1 MKSRLGLRDIV
12 LAARA
17 VLAEGGVPALTM
29 AAVAG
34 RLGVTPMA
42 LYRHVDGREEL
53 LAAVAD
59 SVLEDVGAAAAAPGL
74 PWWDAVE
81 SWMRDVRHRI
91 VESPWT
97 AQLIGTPT
105 QIAPAWVAALDRLLA
120 ALERAPLDDA
130 ARAASLTW
138 IARTTVGV
146 VLLEAKSPLAHAG
159 RAVGA
164 PLEAALET
172 ASPEMAA
179 RWARIER
186 PLERYGD
193 DHLFEDLVRQTRSR
207 LHAAARFEKRGPVPA
222 VRVDPV
228 DPVDHVDPVDRD
240 VPEGP
245 GASGCS
251 RAPGDLTDAQ
261 WRLIRPLLPPA
272 DHRGAA
278 PADDRRVLDGLRYRE
293 RTGASWRDIPARYGR
308 WQTLYGR
315 HRKWATDG
323 TWARIGEMLTE
334 RE

>member
-29 AAVAG
+29 AAVAR

-42 LYRHVDGREEL
+42 LYRHVEGRDEL

-59 SVLEDVGAAAAAPGL
+59 SVLEDVGAAAVEPGL

-120 ALERAPLDDA
+120 ALERAPLDDD
-130 ARAASLTW
+130 ARAGALTW

-193 DHLFEDLVRQTRSR
+193 DYLFEDLVRQTRAR
-207 LHAAARFEKRGPVPA
+207 LHAAACFEKHQDAVAVPA
-222 VRVDPV
+222 I
-228 DPVDHVDPVDRD
+228 
-240 VPEGP
+240 PENP
-245 GASGCS
+245 ENS
-251 RAPGDLTDAQ
+251 GDLTDAQ
-261 WRLIRPLLPPA
+261 WHLIRRLLPPA
-272 DHRGAA
+272 DHRGAP
-278 PADDRRVLDGLRYRE
+278 PADDRRILDGLRYRE
-293 RTGASWRDIPARYGR
+293 RTGASWREIPKRYGR

-323 TWARIGEMLTE
+323 TWERVNQMLTE
-334 RE
+334 GE

>member
-1 MKSRLGLRDIV
+1 MKTRLGLRDIV
-12 LAARA
+12 LAAHA

-29 AAVAG
+29 AAVAR

-42 LYRHVDGREEL
+42 LYRHVDGRDEL

-59 SVLEDVGAAAAAPGL
+59 SVLEDVGAAAAEPGL

-120 ALERAPLDDA
+120 ALERAPLDDD
-130 ARAASLTW
+130 ARAGALTW

-193 DHLFEDLVRQTRSR
+193 DYLFEDLVRQTRAR
-207 LHAAARFEKRGPVPA
+207 LHAAARFEKHEAATVTYDSPE
-222 VRVDPV
+222 
-228 DPVDHVDPVDRD
+228 
-240 VPEGP
+240 VPEVP
-245 GASGCS
+245 EAPDIPDITDT
-251 RAPGDLTDAQ
+251 PGDLTDAQ
-261 WRLIRPLLPPA
+261 WHLIRPLLPPP

-293 RTGASWRDIPARYGR
+293 RTGASWREIPERYGR

-315 HRKWATDG
+315 HRKWAADG
-323 TWARIGEMLTE
+323 TWGRVGEVLAE
-334 RE
+334 RDPA